1 MLALQMDTDSTT
13 NAVKEEPVYET
24 DNSYGL
30 KITNV
35 VSLARYIYSIHD
47 ILVGLIVKWRSVCV
61 TAKADCRFCA
71 FTCAQ

>member
-1 MLALQMDTDSTT
+1 MMDTDSAT
-13 NAVKEEPVYET
+13 NAVKEEPVDET
-24 DNSYGL
+24 DNSYGF

-35 VSLARYIYSIHD
+35 VSLARDIYSFHD
-47 ILVGLIVKWRSVCV
+47 IQVGLIVKWRSARV